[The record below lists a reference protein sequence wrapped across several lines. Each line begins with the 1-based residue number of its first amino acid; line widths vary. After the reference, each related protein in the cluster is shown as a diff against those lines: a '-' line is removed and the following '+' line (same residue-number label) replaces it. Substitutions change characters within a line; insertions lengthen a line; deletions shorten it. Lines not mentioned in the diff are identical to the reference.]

1 MRYPNKKGKLQVR
14 RVLCLLPTTASIPA
28 PTGQLKCGLRCYRW
42 GRVGKGADRPGS
54 RLHKQ
59 TLQTLALAGSQLFAS
74 LLYVCNMILE
84 GKSVAKSESL
94 TIKLV
99 QPTKTERGG
108 RERELGVFKGEFPY
122 QVPSV
127 SWSTSLWKSLSRVW
141 LFATSWTVQS
151 MELSKPEYWSG

>member
-1 MRYPNKKGKLQVR
+1 M
-14 RVLCLLPTTASIPA
+14 
-28 PTGQLKCGLRCYRW
+28 
-42 GRVGKGADRPGS
+42 GKGADRPGS

-108 RERELGVFKGEFPY
+108 RERELGVFKGVSISGSLCLLVHKLVKVAQSCLTFCDLMDCHSPWNC
-122 QVPSV
+122 PSQNTGV
-127 SWSTSLWKSLSRVW
+127 GSLS
-141 LFATSWTVQS
+141 LFQGIFPTQVSCIAGRFFTS
-151 MELSKPEYWSG
+151 